1 MTDKQIPTENQ
12 KSASDGNEVHL
23 KTVVEVTAVTAD
35 ADLKA
40 ALDASQFEG
49 EVLKI
54 RAENELFGVR
64 YVDPEGVEHVVQ
76 GPNKEWAEST
86 YERLN
91 GTNSG
96 PEIVSSRVI
105 YLDWQAI

>member
-1 MTDKQIPTENQ
+1 MPD
-12 KSASDGNEVHL
+12 NEVHL
-23 KTVVEVTAVTAD
+23 KTVVEITAVTDDSEVKSAMED
-35 ADLKA
+35 
-40 ALDASQFEG
+40 SGFEG
-49 EVLKI
+49 SVLQI